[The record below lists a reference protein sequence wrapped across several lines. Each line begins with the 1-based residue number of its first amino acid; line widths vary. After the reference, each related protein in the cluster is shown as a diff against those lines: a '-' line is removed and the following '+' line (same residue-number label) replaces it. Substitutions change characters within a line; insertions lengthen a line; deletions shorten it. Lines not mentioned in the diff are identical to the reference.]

1 MAETFH
7 WRVILR
13 ISESKSEEILIDAQR
28 ITIEDGLVIFWIDS
42 ELTGMVSQAD
52 LICCKVDFSKGGIQ
66 YG

>member
-28 ITIEDGLVIFWIDS
+28 ITIEDGLVIFWIGS
-42 ELTGMVSQAD
+42 KLTGVVSRAD
-52 LICCKVDFSKGGIQ
+52 LICCKMDFSKGGI
-66 YG
+66 

>member
-28 ITIEDGLVIFWIDS
+28 ITIEDGLVIFWIGS
-42 ELTGMVSQAD
+42 ELTGMVSRAD
-52 LICCKVDFSKGGIQ
+52 LICCKVDFVMGGI
-66 YG
+66 

>member
-28 ITIEDGLVIFWIDS
+28 ITIEDELVIFWIGS
-42 ELTGMVSQAD
+42 ELTGMVSRAD
-52 LICCKVDFSKGGIQ
+52 LICCKADFSKGGI
-66 YG
+66 